1 MESYNFDTII
11 DRQGTNTVAIDGQEA
26 TFGRDGL
33 MPLWVAD
40 MDFETPSFIVE
51 ALQQRL
57 NHHLYGYTIVPD
69 AYWQAVQQWLFDRH
83 GWQVERQ
90 WLSMCLQSLAIKL
103 LFSHPCTI
111 RSALHHKATVERWC
125 LIRLFATMMGRTA

>member
-1 MESYNFDTII
+1 MKSYNFDTLI
-11 DRQGTNTVAIDGQEA
+11 DRQGTNTVAIDGQKA

-57 NHHLYGYTIVPD
+57 NHHLYGYTIKRNSLNLCSKPIKHNFCGNIFT
-69 AYWQAVQQWLFDRH
+69 YSNQAI
-83 GWQVERQ
+83 
-90 WLSMCLQSLAIKL
+90 C
-103 LFSHPCTI
+103 
-111 RSALHHKATVERWC
+111 
-125 LIRLFATMMGRTA
+125 

>member
-11 DRQGTNTVAIDGQEA
+11 DRQGTNTVAIDGQKA

-57 NHHLYGYTIVPD
+57 NHHY
-69 AYWQAVQQWLFDRH
+69 
-83 GWQVERQ
+83 
-90 WLSMCLQSLAIKL
+90 M
-103 LFSHPCTI
+103 
-111 RSALHHKATVERWC
+111 ATPLC
-125 LIRLFATMMGRTA
+125 PMLIGRLCSSGSSTAMAGR